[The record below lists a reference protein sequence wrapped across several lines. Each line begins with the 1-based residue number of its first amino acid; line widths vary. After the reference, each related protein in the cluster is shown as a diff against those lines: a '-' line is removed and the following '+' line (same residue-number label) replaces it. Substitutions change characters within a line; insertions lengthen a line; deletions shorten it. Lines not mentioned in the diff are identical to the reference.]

1 MQKIISRWV
10 DSLLVGLGFTE
21 TQADGVDQWIILG
34 IICVIAMAV
43 DLVCRTVLLKVVN
56 RIVRRTK
63 AHWDDIVFDS
73 KVLRRFCNIITP
85 LLLHAMLPAAFPEDS
100 PVLSLILRIL
110 QIYIVL
116 TVLRFIN
123 TLLEA
128 IFEAAENLDQ
138 WQGKP
143 LKGLMQT
150 GQVAAIIVGAILII
164 SILIDKSPT
173 ILLTG
178 LGASAAVMMLIFK
191 DSILGLVAGVQLS
204 ANNML
209 KVGDWI
215 AMPKYGVD
223 GMVTEVALTIVKVRN
238 WDNTIVTLP
247 PYVLISDSFQNW
259 QAMRDSGGRRVK
271 RSISID
277 MSTVGFCTSE
287 QIERFA
293 RTGLLHDYVT
303 QTGERIDSFNQA
315 NGVTPETRDLDGMRM
330 TNLGALRN
338 YIMAYLRRRDD
349 VNKSMLLNVRQLQPT
364 EHGIPLELYFFTSA
378 VDWMTYERIQSE
390 VFDHVLA
397 VVPLFGLRVFQRP
410 TGEDLRL
417 VRNDAI
423 R

>member
-1 MQKIISRWV
+1 MQKIIVQWV

-21 TQADGVDQWIILG
+21 TEAHGIDQWIILG
-34 IICVIAMAV
+34 IICAAALAV
-43 DLVCRTVLLKVVN
+43 DLACRIVLLKVVN
-56 RIVRRTK
+56 RIVRSTK
-63 AHWDDIVFDS
+63 AQWDDIVFDP
-73 KVLRRFCNIITP
+73 KVLRRLCNIITP
-85 LLLHAMLPAAFPEDS
+85 LLLHAMLPVAFPEES
-100 PVLSLILRIL
+100 PVLSLLQRIL

-123 TLLEA
+123 RLLKA
-128 IFEAAENLDQ
+128 IFEAAENLDH

-150 GQVAAIIVGAILII
+150 GQVAAIIVGAILIV
-164 SILIDKSPT
+164 SIIIDRSPA

-204 ANNML
+204 ANDML

-215 AMPKYGVD
+215 TMPKYGVD
-223 GMVTEVALTIVKVRN
+223 GTVTEVALTIVKVRN

-277 MSTVGFCTSE
+277 MSTVGFCTDE
-287 QIERFA
+287 QLERFA
-293 RTGLLHDYVT
+293 RTGLLRDYMA
-303 QTGERIDSFNQA
+303 QAGERIGSFNQA
-315 NGVTPETRDLDGMRM
+315 NGITPETRDLDGMRM

-338 YIMAYLRRRDD
+338 YIAAYLQRRDD
-349 VNKSMLLNVRQLQPT
+349 VNKSMSLTVRQLQPT
-364 EHGIPLELYFFTSA
+364 EHGIPLELYFFTTT
-378 VDWMTYERIQSE
+378 VNWIDYERIQSE

-397 VVPLFGLRVFQRP
+397 IVPQFGLRIFQSP
-410 TGEDLRL
+410 AGEDLRHL
-417 VRNDAI
+417 RN
-423 R
+423 